1 MKARN
6 IWGDFGFK
14 IKRLKNATYN
24 DLVGCGLMR
33 LKIQKKNSISGNGS
47 FRAFVVGQ
55 LFFLLKRLRIFSLV
69 VKFSKGVTNAHY

>member
-6 IWGDFGFK
+6 IWGDFWFK

-24 DLVGCGLMR
+24 DLMGCGLMR
-33 LKIQKKNSISGNGS
+33 LKIQKKKKLISCFQLWS
-47 FRAFVVGQ
+47 AFFVQKDG
-55 LFFLLKRLRIFSLV
+55 KRDERIFSLV

>member
-24 DLVGCGLMR
+24 DLMGCGLMR
-33 LKIQKKNSISGNGS
+33 LKIQKKKKLISCFQLWS
-47 FRAFVVGQ
+47 AFCT
-55 LFFLLKRLRIFSLV
+55 KRWETRRENIFTCREV
-69 VKFSKGVTNAHY
+69 F